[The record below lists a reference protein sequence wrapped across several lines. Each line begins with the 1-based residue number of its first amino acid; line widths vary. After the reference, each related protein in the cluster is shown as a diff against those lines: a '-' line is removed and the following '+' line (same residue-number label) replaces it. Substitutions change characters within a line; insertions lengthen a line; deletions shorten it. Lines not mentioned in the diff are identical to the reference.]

1 MSETLTAIPSK
12 VKLAMTS
19 KPQRKSNTRNSRP
32 QFVGRMNDG
41 DVRAKVYTAAPL
53 QKLKLNVKDAVTR
66 NLDHGEQQLKW
77 EDKDNGVLVLA
88 YIPLSERGNVEKFVL
103 NFG

>member
-1 MSETLTAIPSK
+1 MSATLTAIPST

-19 KPQRKSNTRNSRP
+19 KPQRKSNTRKSRP

-41 DVRAKVYTAAPL
+41 DVRAKVYTANPL
-53 QKLKLNVKDAVTR
+53 QQLKLNVKDAETR

-77 EDKDNGVLVLA
+77 EDADNGVLVLA
-88 YIPLSERGNVEKFVL
+88 YIPLAERGNVKKFTL
-103 NFG
+103 NF